1 MKILTANIKNQ
12 NSPMKKIFFI
22 IAIMLSSFATSSAQ
36 TEKLDKLFQD
46 FEKNGRVTSINI
58 KKPMFKLLNTIDVD
72 DAYIGK
78 IKPILNEVE
87 GLKILI
93 IPKITFPDRL
103 KDENLANIKM
113 NEEKTERINKALNS
127 LNFNELM
134 SMSSDGT
141 SMKFLAEEEKD
152 NYLENLVFNVDSK
165 EENIIFILNGKMKL
179 SDVNKIINSGETST
193 STVTSTMRSSLTSDN
208 TSSYLNGDNRNVGE
222 FSKIDAS
229 VGVNVT
235 FKQENTRSV
244 KVIADAD
251 KLQYIITKVE
261 NGVLKIYVDNRGVR
275 NLRFKNLTV
284 NVSAPNINAI
294 KTSSGSIFTAVN
306 PVKESS
312 LSIEAESGSI
322 IKGTFDVNQA
332 TSLAV
337 NSGSVLDV
345 DLKTPKLA
353 LDISSGASV
362 NLSGETGSAVIDISS
377 GASCK
382 ADDLKI
388 ATAVVESTSG
398 ASLSILVTD
407 KLKVSVSSGADVKL
421 RGTPELD
428 AKVDKISGGS
438 LRQIK

>member
-1 MKILTANIKNQ
+1 
-12 NSPMKKIFFI
+12 
-22 IAIMLSSFATSSAQ
+22 MLSSFATSSAQ
-36 TEKLDKLFQD
+36 TDKLNKLFQD
-46 FEKNGRVTSINI
+46 FEKNGGVTSINI
-58 KKPMFKLLNTIDVD
+58 KKPMFKLLNTIDVN
-72 DAYIGK
+72 DAYVGK

-113 NEEKTERINKALNS
+113 NEEKTDRVNKALRS

-179 SDVNKIINSGETST
+179 SDVNKIINSGETIT
-193 STVTSTMRSSLTSDN
+193 SSVTSTMKSSLTSEKEN
-208 TSSYLNGDNRNVGE
+208 TSSYLNGDSRNVGE

-251 KLQYIITKVE
+251 KLKYVITKVE
-261 NGVLKIYVDNRGVR
+261 NGVLKIYVDNKGVR
-275 NLRFKNLTV
+275 NLRFKNLNV
-284 NVSAPNINAI
+284 NVSAPNLHGI
-294 KTSSGSIFTAVN
+294 KTSSGSIFTAVD
-306 PVKESS
+306 PVNENSME
-312 LSIEAESGSI
+312 IDAESGSI
-322 IKGTFDVNQA
+322 IKGAFNVRQA
-332 TSLAV
+332 AAV
-337 NSGSVLDV
+337 VVSSGAVLNAELV
-345 DLKTPKLA
+345 TQKLA
-353 LDISSGASV
+353 LDTSSGASV
-362 NLSGETGSAVIDISS
+362 RLSGEAVSAVIETSS

-388 ATAVVESTSG
+388 TTAVAESTSG
-398 ASLSILVTD
+398 ASLSLLVTD

-421 RGTPELD
+421 KGNPELD

>member
-1 MKILTANIKNQ
+1 
-12 NSPMKKIFFI
+12 MKKIIFI

-322 IKGTFDVNQA
+322 IKGTFNLNQA

>member
-1 MKILTANIKNQ
+1 MTANIKNQ
-12 NSPMKKIFFI
+12 NSPMKKIIFI

-179 SDVNKIINSGETST
+179 SDVNKIINSGETSI

-322 IKGTFDVNQA
+322 IKGTFNVNQA

>member
-1 MKILTANIKNQ
+1 
-12 NSPMKKIFFI
+12 MKKIIFI

-322 IKGTFDVNQA
+322 IKGTFNVNQA

>member
-1 MKILTANIKNQ
+1 
-12 NSPMKKIFFI
+12 MKKIIFI

-179 SDVNKIINSGETST
+179 SDVNKIINSGETSI

-322 IKGTFDVNQA
+322 IKGTFNVNQA

>member
-1 MKILTANIKNQ
+1 
-12 NSPMKKIFFI
+12 MKKIIFI

-261 NGVLKIYVDNRGVR
+261 NGVLKIYVDNR
-275 NLRFKNLTV
+275 
-284 NVSAPNINAI
+284 
-294 KTSSGSIFTAVN
+294 
-306 PVKESS
+306 
-312 LSIEAESGSI
+312 
-322 IKGTFDVNQA
+322 
-332 TSLAV
+332 
-337 NSGSVLDV
+337 
-345 DLKTPKLA
+345 
-353 LDISSGASV
+353 
-362 NLSGETGSAVIDISS
+362 
-377 GASCK
+377 
-382 ADDLKI
+382 
-388 ATAVVESTSG
+388 
-398 ASLSILVTD
+398 
-407 KLKVSVSSGADVKL
+407 
-421 RGTPELD
+421 
-428 AKVDKISGGS
+428 
-438 LRQIK
+438 

>member
-1 MKILTANIKNQ
+1 
-12 NSPMKKIFFI
+12 
-22 IAIMLSSFATSSAQ
+22 MLSSFATSSAQ

-46 FEKNGRVTSINI
+46 FEKKGRVTSINI
-58 KKPMFKLLNTIDVD
+58 KKPMFKLLNTIDVN

-78 IKPILNEVE
+78 IKPILNDVE

-113 NEEKTERINKALNS
+113 NEEKTERINNALNS

-141 SMKFLAEEEKD
+141 SMKFLAEEERD

-193 STVTSTMRSSLTSDN
+193 STVTSSMRSGLTSDN
-208 TSSYLNGDNRNVGE
+208 TSSYLNGDNRNVSK

-251 KLQYIITKVE
+251 KLQYVITKVE
-261 NGVLKIYVDNRGVR
+261 DGVLKIYVDNRGIR
-275 NLRFKNLTV
+275 NLRFKNLNV

-294 KTSSGSIFTAVN
+294 KTSSGSVFTAVN
-306 PVKESS
+306 PIRESS
-312 LSIEAESGSI
+312 LAIEAESGSV
-322 IKGTFDVNQA
+322 IKGTFNVDQA
-332 TSLAV
+332 TSVAV

-353 LDISSGASV
+353 LDISSGASI
-362 NLSGETGSAVIDISS
+362 NLSGEADSAVIDISS

-388 ATAVVESTSG
+388 TTAVVESTSG

-421 RGTPELD
+421 RGNPELD

>member
-1 MKILTANIKNQ
+1 
-12 NSPMKKIFFI
+12 MKKIIFI

-46 FEKNGRVTSINI
+46 FEKKGRVTSINI
-58 KKPMFKLLNTIDVD
+58 KKPMFKLLNTIDVN

-78 IKPILNEVE
+78 IKPILNDVE

-113 NEEKTERINKALNS
+113 NEEKTERINNALNS

-141 SMKFLAEEEKD
+141 SMKFLAEEERD

-193 STVTSTMRSSLTSDN
+193 STVTSSMRSGLTSDN
-208 TSSYLNGDNRNVGE
+208 TSSYLNGDNRNVSK

-251 KLQYIITKVE
+251 KLQYVITKVE
-261 NGVLKIYVDNRGVR
+261 DGVLKIYVDNRGIR
-275 NLRFKNLTV
+275 NLRFKNLNV

-294 KTSSGSIFTAVN
+294 KTSSGSVFTAVN
-306 PVKESS
+306 PIRESS
-312 LSIEAESGSI
+312 LAIEAESGSD
-322 IKGTFDVNQA
+322 IKGTFNVDQA
-332 TSLAV
+332 TSVAV

-353 LDISSGASV
+353 LDISSGASI
-362 NLSGETGSAVIDISS
+362 NLSGEADSAVIDISS

-388 ATAVVESTSG
+388 TTAVVESTSG

-421 RGTPELD
+421 RGNPELD

>member
-1 MKILTANIKNQ
+1 
-12 NSPMKKIFFI
+12 MKKIIFI

-46 FEKNGRVTSINI
+46 FEKKGRVTSINI
-58 KKPMFKLLNTIDVD
+58 KKPMFKLLNTIDVN

-78 IKPILNEVE
+78 IKPILNDVE

-113 NEEKTERINKALNS
+113 NEEKTERINNALNS

-141 SMKFLAEEEKD
+141 SMKFLAEEERD

-193 STVTSTMRSSLTSDN
+193 STVTSSMRSGLTSDN
-208 TSSYLNGDNRNVGE
+208 TSSYLNGDNRNVSK

-251 KLQYIITKVE
+251 KLQYVITKVE
-261 NGVLKIYVDNRGVR
+261 DGVLKIYVDNRGIR
-275 NLRFKNLTV
+275 NLRFKNLNV

-294 KTSSGSIFTAVN
+294 KTSSGSVFTAVN
-306 PVKESS
+306 PIRESS
-312 LSIEAESGSI
+312 LAIEAESGSV
-322 IKGTFDVNQA
+322 IKGTFNVDQA
-332 TSLAV
+332 TSVAV

-353 LDISSGASV
+353 LDISSGASI
-362 NLSGETGSAVIDISS
+362 NLSGEADSAVIDISS

-388 ATAVVESTSG
+388 TTAVVESTSG

-421 RGTPELD
+421 RGNPELD

>member
-1 MKILTANIKNQ
+1 MTANTKNQ
-12 NSPMKKIFFI
+12 NNPMKKIFFI
-22 IAIMLSSFATSSAQ
+22 IAIMLSSFATYSAQ

-58 KKPMFKLLNTIDVD
+58 KKPMFKLLNTIDVN

-78 IKPILNEVE
+78 IKPILNEVD

-113 NEEKTERINKALNS
+113 NEDKTERVNKALKS

-141 SMKFLAEEEKD
+141 SMKFLAEEERD

-193 STVTSTMRSSLTSDN
+193 STMTSTTRSSLTSDN
-208 TSSYLNGDNRNVGE
+208 ISSYLNGDNRNVGE

-251 KLQYIITKVE
+251 KLQYVITKVE
-261 NGVLKIYVDNRGVR
+261 NGVLRIYVDNKGVR
-275 NLRFKNLTV
+275 NLRFKNLNV
-284 NVSAPNINAI
+284 NVSAPRIDAI
-294 KTSSGSIFTAVN
+294 KTSSGSVFTAVN
-306 PVKESS
+306 PVTEKNMA
-312 LSIEAESGSI
+312 IEAESGSI
-322 IKGTFDVNQA
+322 IKGTFNVDQTA
-332 TSLAV
+332 AV
-337 NSGSVLDV
+337 AVSSGSVMDV
-345 DLKTPKLA
+345 DIKTPNLA
-353 LDISSGASV
+353 LDISSGASIS
-362 NLSGETGSAVIDISS
+362 LSGEAASAVIDISS

-388 ATAVVESTSG
+388 GTAVVESTSG
-398 ASLSILVTD
+398 ASLSLLVTD
-407 KLKVSVSSGADVKL
+407 KLKVGVSSGAAVKL
-421 RGTPELD
+421 RGNPELD
-428 AKVDKISGGS
+428 AKVDKVSGGS
-438 LRQIK
+438 FRQIK

>member
-1 MKILTANIKNQ
+1 
-12 NSPMKKIFFI
+12 
-22 IAIMLSSFATSSAQ
+22 MLSSFATYSAQ

-58 KKPMFKLLNTIDVD
+58 KKPMFKLLNTIDVN

-78 IKPILNEVE
+78 IKPILNEVD

-113 NEEKTERINKALNS
+113 NEDKTERVNKALKS

-141 SMKFLAEEEKD
+141 SMKFLAEEERD

-193 STVTSTMRSSLTSDN
+193 STMTSTTRSSLTSDN

-251 KLQYIITKVE
+251 KLQYVITRVE
-261 NGVLKIYVDNRGVR
+261 SGVLKIYVDNKGVR
-275 NLRFKNLTV
+275 NLRFKNLNV
-284 NVSAPNINAI
+284 NVSAPRIDAI
-294 KTSSGSIFTAVN
+294 KTSSGSVFTAVN
-306 PVKESS
+306 PVTEKNMA
-312 LSIEAESGSI
+312 IEAESGSI
-322 IKGTFDVNQA
+322 IKGTFNVDQTA
-332 TSLAV
+332 AV
-337 NSGSVLDV
+337 AVSSGSVLDV
-345 DLKTPKLA
+345 DIKTPNLA
-353 LDISSGASV
+353 LDISSGASIS
-362 NLSGETGSAVIDISS
+362 LSGEAASAVIDISS

-388 ATAVVESTSG
+388 GTAVVESTSG
-398 ASLSILVTD
+398 ASLSLLVTD
-407 KLKVSVSSGADVKL
+407 KLKVGVSSGAAVKL
-421 RGTPELD
+421 RGNPELD
-428 AKVDKISGGS
+428 AKVDKVSGGS
-438 LRQIK
+438 FRQIK

>member
-1 MKILTANIKNQ
+1 
-12 NSPMKKIFFI
+12 
-22 IAIMLSSFATSSAQ
+22 MLSSFATYSAQ

-58 KKPMFKLLNTIDVD
+58 KKPMFKLLNTIDVN

-78 IKPILNEVE
+78 IKPILNEVD

-103 KDENLANIKM
+103 KDENLANIRM
-113 NEEKTERINKALNS
+113 NEEKTDRVNRALRS

-141 SMKFLAEEEKD
+141 SMKFLAEEERD

-193 STVTSTMRSSLTSDN
+193 STMTSTTRSSLTSDN

-251 KLQYIITKVE
+251 KLQYVITKVE
-261 NGVLKIYVDNRGVR
+261 NGVLRIYVDNKGVR
-275 NLRFKNLTV
+275 NLRFKNLNV
-284 NVSAPNINAI
+284 NVSAPRIDGI
-294 KTSSGSIFTAVN
+294 KTSSGSVFTAVN
-306 PVKESS
+306 PVTEKNMA
-312 LSIEAESGSI
+312 IEAESGSI
-322 IKGTFDVNQA
+322 IKGTFNVNQTA
-332 TSLAV
+332 AV
-337 NSGSVLDV
+337 AVSSGSVLDV
-345 DLKTPKLA
+345 DIKTPNLA
-353 LDISSGASV
+353 LDTSSGASV
-362 NLSGETGSAVIDISS
+362 SLSGEAASAVIDISS

-388 ATAVVESTSG
+388 STAVVESTSG
-398 ASLSILVTD
+398 ASLSLLVTD
-407 KLKVSVSSGADVKL
+407 KLKVSVSSGAAVKL
-421 RGTPELD
+421 RGNPELD
-428 AKVDKISGGS
+428 AKIDKVSGGS
-438 LRQIK
+438 FRQIK

>member
-1 MKILTANIKNQ
+1 MTANTKNQ
-12 NSPMKKIFFI
+12 INLMKKIFFI
-22 IAIMLSSFATSSAQ
+22 IAIMLSSFATYSAQ

-58 KKPMFKLLNTIDVD
+58 KKPMFKLLNTIDVN

-78 IKPILNEVE
+78 IKPILNEVD

-113 NEEKTERINKALNS
+113 NEDKTERVNKALKS

-141 SMKFLAEEEKD
+141 SMKFLAEEERD

-193 STVTSTMRSSLTSDN
+193 STMTSTTRSSLTSDN

-251 KLQYIITKVE
+251 KLQYVITRVE
-261 NGVLKIYVDNRGVR
+261 SGVLKIYVDNKGVR
-275 NLRFKNLTV
+275 NLRFKNLNV
-284 NVSAPNINAI
+284 NVSAPNLQSI

-306 PVKESS
+306 PVNENNME
-312 LSIEAESGSI
+312 IDAESGSV
-322 IKGTFDVNQA
+322 IKGTFNARQSAAVTVSSGAVVNAELTTQ
-332 TSLAV
+332 
-337 NSGSVLDV
+337 
-345 DLKTPKLA
+345 KLA
-353 LDISSGASV
+353 LDTSSGASV
-362 NLSGETGSAVIDISS
+362 SLSGEAVSAVIETSS

-388 ATAVVESTSG
+388 TTAVAESTSG
-398 ASLSILVTD
+398 ASLSLLVTD

-421 RGTPELD
+421 RGNPELD

>member
-1 MKILTANIKNQ
+1 
-12 NSPMKKIFFI
+12 MKKIFFI
-22 IAIMLSSFATSSAQ
+22 IAIMLSSFATYSAQ

-58 KKPMFKLLNTIDVD
+58 KKPMFKLLNTIDVN

-78 IKPILNEVE
+78 IKPILNEVD

-113 NEEKTERINKALNS
+113 NEDKTERVNKALKS

-141 SMKFLAEEEKD
+141 SMKFLAEEERD

-193 STVTSTMRSSLTSDN
+193 STMTSTTRSSLTSDN
-208 TSSYLNGDNRNVGE
+208 ISSYLNGDNRNVGE

-251 KLQYIITKVE
+251 KLQYVITKVE
-261 NGVLKIYVDNRGVR
+261 NGVLRIYVDNKGVR
-275 NLRFKNLTV
+275 NLRFKNLNV
-284 NVSAPNINAI
+284 NVSAPRIDAI
-294 KTSSGSIFTAVN
+294 KTSSGSVFTAVN
-306 PVKESS
+306 PVTEKNMA
-312 LSIEAESGSI
+312 IEAESGSI
-322 IKGTFDVNQA
+322 IKGTFNVDQTA
-332 TSLAV
+332 AV
-337 NSGSVLDV
+337 AVSSGSVMDV
-345 DLKTPKLA
+345 DIKTPNLA
-353 LDISSGASV
+353 LDISSGASIS
-362 NLSGETGSAVIDISS
+362 LSGEAASAVIDISS

-388 ATAVVESTSG
+388 GTAVVESTSG
-398 ASLSILVTD
+398 ASLSLLVTD
-407 KLKVSVSSGADVKL
+407 KLKVGVSSGAAVKL
-421 RGTPELD
+421 RGNPELD
-428 AKVDKISGGS
+428 AKVDKVSGGS
-438 LRQIK
+438 FRQIK

>member
-1 MKILTANIKNQ
+1 
-12 NSPMKKIFFI
+12 MKKIFFI

>member
-1 MKILTANIKNQ
+1 MTANTKNQ
-12 NSPMKKIFFI
+12 INPMKKIFFI
-22 IAIMLSSFATSSAQ
+22 IAIMLSSFATYSAQ

-58 KKPMFKLLNTIDVD
+58 KKPMFKLLNTIDVN

-78 IKPILNEVE
+78 IKPILNEVD

-113 NEEKTERINKALNS
+113 NEDKTERVNKALKS

-141 SMKFLAEEEKD
+141 SMKFLAEEERD

-179 SDVNKIINSGETST
+179 SDVNKIINSGETTT
-193 STVTSTMRSSLTSDN
+193 SSVTTSVRNDLTSGN

-251 KLQYIITKVE
+251 KLQYVITKVE
-261 NGVLKIYVDNRGVR
+261 NGVLKIYVDNKGVR
-275 NLRFKNLTV
+275 NLRFKNLNV
-284 NVSAPNINAI
+284 NVSAPNLQSI

-306 PVKESS
+306 PVTENSME
-312 LSIEAESGSI
+312 IDAESGSI
-322 IKGTFDVNQA
+322 IKGTFNAKQA
-332 TSLAV
+332 AAITVSSGAV
-337 NSGSVLDV
+337 LNTEL
-345 DLKTPKLA
+345 TTQKLA

-362 NLSGETGSAVIDISS
+362 SLSGEAVSAVIDISS

-388 ATAVVESTSG
+388 ATAVAESTSG
-398 ASLSILVTD
+398 ASLSLLVTD
-407 KLKVSVSSGADVKL
+407 KLKVSVSSGAAVKL
-421 RGTPELD
+421 KGNPELD
-428 AKVDKISGGS
+428 AKVDKVSGGS
-438 LRQIK
+438 FRQIK

>member
-1 MKILTANIKNQ
+1 MTANTKNQ
-12 NSPMKKIFFI
+12 NNPMKKIFFI
-22 IAIMLSSFATSSAQ
+22 IAIMLSSFATYSAQ

-46 FEKNGRVTSINI
+46 FEKKGRVTSINI

-78 IKPILNEVE
+78 IKPILNEVD

-113 NEEKTERINKALNS
+113 NEDKTARVNDALRS

-141 SMKFLAEEEKD
+141 SMKFLAEDEKD

-179 SDVNKIINSGETST
+179 SDVNKIINSGETTT
-193 STVTSTMRSSLTSDN
+193 SSVTTSVRNDLTSGN

-251 KLQYIITKVE
+251 KLQYVITKVE
-261 NGVLKIYVDNRGVR
+261 NGVLKIYVDNKGVR
-275 NLRFKNLTV
+275 NLRFKNLNI
-284 NVSAPNINAI
+284 NVSAPSINAI

-306 PVKESS
+306 PITGSS
-312 LSIEAESGSI
+312 LAIEAESGSI
-322 IKGTFDVNQA
+322 IKGTFNVNQTA
-332 TSLAV
+332 AV
-337 NSGSVLDV
+337 AVSSGSVVDV
-345 DLKTPKLA
+345 DVKTPNLA

-362 NLSGETGSAVIDISS
+362 SLSGESASAVIDISS

-388 ATAVVESTSG
+388 GTAVVESTSG
-398 ASLSILVTD
+398 ASLSLLVTD
-407 KLKVSVSSGADVKL
+407 KLKVSVSSGAAVKL
-421 RGTPELD
+421 KGNPELD
-428 AKVDKISGGS
+428 AKVDKVSGGS
-438 LRQIK
+438 FRQIK

>member
-1 MKILTANIKNQ
+1 
-12 NSPMKKIFFI
+12 MKKIIFI

-312 LSIEAESGSI
+312 LTIEAESGSI

>member
-1 MKILTANIKNQ
+1 
-12 NSPMKKIFFI
+12 
-22 IAIMLSSFATSSAQ
+22 
-36 TEKLDKLFQD
+36 
-46 FEKNGRVTSINI
+46 
-58 KKPMFKLLNTIDVD
+58 
-72 DAYIGK
+72 
-78 IKPILNEVE
+78 
-87 GLKILI
+87 
-93 IPKITFPDRL
+93 
-103 KDENLANIKM
+103 
-113 NEEKTERINKALNS
+113 
-127 LNFNELM
+127 
-134 SMSSDGT
+134 
-141 SMKFLAEEEKD
+141 
-152 NYLENLVFNVDSK
+152 
-165 EENIIFILNGKMKL
+165 
-179 SDVNKIINSGETST
+179 
-193 STVTSTMRSSLTSDN
+193 MRSSLTSDN

>member
-1 MKILTANIKNQ
+1 
-12 NSPMKKIFFI
+12 MKKIFFI
-22 IAIMLSSFATSSAQ
+22 IAIMLSSIATSSAQ

-113 NEEKTERINKALNS
+113 NEDKTARVNNALKS

-193 STVTSTMRSSLTSDN
+193 STVTSSMRSSLTSDN

-251 KLQYIITKVE
+251 KLQYVITKVE
-261 NGVLKIYVDNRGVR
+261 NGVLKIYVDNKGVR
-275 NLRFKNLTV
+275 NLRFKNLNV
-284 NVSAPNINAI
+284 NVSAPNINSV
-294 KTSSGSIFTAVN
+294 KTSSGSVFTAVN
-306 PVKESS
+306 PVRESS
-312 LSIEAESGSI
+312 LAIEAESGSI
-322 IKGTFDVNQA
+322 IKGTFNVNQTA
-332 TSLAV
+332 AVAV
-337 NSGSVLDV
+337 NSGSVMDV
-345 DLKTPKLA
+345 DIKTPKLT
-353 LDISSGASV
+353 LDISSGASI
-362 NLSGETGSAVIDISS
+362 NLSGEADSAVIDISS